1 MTFSLLHPRSGKRTA
16 RLVRVQGLCAFMGY
30 LAGCRFDGTGGYI
43 DMVTPMGRARERD
56 DLGILF
62 ALDPA
67 IMPAQVCWPKTG
79 TRRLRSSRDGGRG
92 EASTLGTRFA
102 MCVSCSG
109 SPGQPPVPLA
119 NTLSVTIARYGFRIH
134 VVTTRLIRADIGC
147 RSFDTSY
154 SRGYVSELIRC
165 TFEGTTYRLAPRDRP
180 GPPHHVHG
188 IGPGLDCGRDVR
200 RLSF

>member
-1 MTFSLLHPRSGKRTA
+1 MPSTLLPGPSTLKSISEELMVTVPKRLGTRSMTFSLLHPRSGKRTA

-30 LAGCRFDGTGGYI
+30 LAGCRFDGMGGYI

-109 SPGQPPVPLA
+109 SPGQHPQCHHRALRVPD
-119 NTLSVTIARYGFRIH
+119 S
-134 VVTTRLIRADIGC
+134 C
-147 RSFDTSY
+147 RNDEAHQ
-154 SRGYVSELIRC
+154 SRHWLPFV
-165 TFEGTTYRLAPRDRP
+165 
-180 GPPHHVHG
+180 
-188 IGPGLDCGRDVR
+188 
-200 RLSF
+200 